1 MGSPMVQNLLDAQIP
16 VLGFDADPSRGE
28 PFGQTEHF
36 TRAASAEAVAT
47 SCDTVVSMLPN
58 DRILKDVASEESAF
72 FRAMRPGAVH
82 ISCST
87 VSPETSR
94 ELAKSHKERGVL
106 FAAAPVFARPDGI
119 QKQQAFWMV
128 SGDEAATERARGILA
143 TTSPQIYVLGEDA
156 GLANVLKLS
165 GNFLI
170 AAAIEALAEALALA
184 EANGLD
190 RRQAAGM
197 LTSTIFD
204 CIIYKGYGQ
213 RVSERDHRPG
223 GFALE
228 LGLKDVKLV
237 LDAAEKA
244 KVPMPFGSV
253 LRDRFLASSAKGRAE
268 LDWSA
273 VGLISSED
281 AGINVDD
288 AIRMS
293 SESESESESGG
304 R

>member
-1 MGSPMVQNLLDAQIP
+1 M
-16 VLGFDADPSRGE
+16 PSL
-28 PFGQTEHF
+28 Q
-36 TRAASAEAVAT
+36 
-47 SCDTVVSMLPN
+47 
-58 DRILKDVASEESAF
+58 
-72 FRAMRPGAVH
+72 
-82 ISCST
+82 
-87 VSPETSR
+87 
-94 ELAKSHKERGVL
+94 
-106 FAAAPVFARPDGI
+106 
-119 QKQQAFWMV
+119 
-128 SGDEAATERARGILA
+128 ILA

-244 KVPMPFGSV
+244 KVAWDS
-253 LRDRFLASSAKGRAE
+253 L
-268 LDWSA
+268 WQ
-273 VGLISSED
+273 
-281 AGINVDD
+281 D
-288 AIRMS
+288 AIVWYCIALILLICLRPRFRCRSVQYCGIGS
-293 SESESESESGG
+293 SRRVQKDGLSWTGARSA
-304 R
+304 